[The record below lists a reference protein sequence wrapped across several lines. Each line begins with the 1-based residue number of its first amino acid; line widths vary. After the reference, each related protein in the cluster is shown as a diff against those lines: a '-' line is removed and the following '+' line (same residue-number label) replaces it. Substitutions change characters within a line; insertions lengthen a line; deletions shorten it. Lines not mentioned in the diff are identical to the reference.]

1 MIASGH
7 TNIHVPSRRIRFAC
21 WISVDLIEP
30 SAFFALYYQ
39 VIITILSIVEPRIC
53 HAIRLIYNRC
63 IGITLLPPSSGLIF
77 VYLTVIYRHVL
88 YDPVIS
94 PLVFPY

>member
-39 VIITILSIVEPRIC
+39 VIITILSIVEPENLPCDTPDIQPVYR
-53 HAIRLIYNRC
+53 YYT
-63 IGITLLPPSSGLIF
+63 ITPF
-77 VYLTVIYRHVL
+77 
-88 YDPVIS
+88 
-94 PLVFPY
+94 